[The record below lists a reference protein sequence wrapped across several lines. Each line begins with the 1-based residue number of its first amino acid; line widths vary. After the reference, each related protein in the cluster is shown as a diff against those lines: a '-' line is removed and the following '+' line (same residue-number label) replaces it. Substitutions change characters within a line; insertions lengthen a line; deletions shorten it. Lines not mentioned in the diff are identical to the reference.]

1 MMQLSQFEYTL
12 KLGLGRPL
20 VYLHTHDTTPYHDV
34 IFDACLRNTSYDP
47 QIEGYRA
54 GYLFDVIKLTADP
67 DFFRDPILAALENID
82 NPNDSDA
89 YQLIGLAA
97 YYAKDRGNQRA
108 RQIVYD
114 QFVTHL
120 GVDEWGNHV
129 RARKV
134 VYIDEIEGLLF
145 VAERFGEMLLNQLEG
160 SPLYSLFDD
169 PENACDEEERA
180 QWCALA
186 EAAQTNSKIAAYLD
200 YERHEHTERRPRH
213 KRTRTIKPEEL
224 YVYIK
229 PRLAK
234 INWQNSRH
242 DLRMWGR
249 DASDDDIQRAAVDM
263 LFLDPF
269 EERDLWNTYCWIFNK
284 RPFPQGPQKLTDVVR
299 QISGKPHYGE
309 DDISSEKWLKLNT
322 LNVLEKVTHP
332 AVRVL
337 AIDLLDDNDWQAWT
351 VDMLVSNWQDGDWAR
366 LEAISVRQMER
377 DQWHGF
383 AMAIRHAFNAH
394 PSPAA
399 ETTLL
404 NVYEHNPCSFCREA
418 NVESLHQLDALP
430 DWMIAECRH
439 DANYDLREWIIENF
453 PVWCEN

>member
-20 VYLHTHDTTPYHDV
+20 VYLHTHDATPYHDV
-34 IFDACLRNTSYDP
+34 ILDACLRNTSYDP

-54 GYLFDVIKLTADP
+54 DYLFDVIKLTTDP
-67 DFFRDPILAALENID
+67 DFFRDSILAALENID
-82 NPNDSDA
+82 NPNSPDA
-89 YQLIGLAA
+89 YQLLGLATR
-97 YYAKDRGNQRA
+97 YAADRENQRA

-114 QFVTHL
+114 QFVSHL
-120 GVDEWGNHV
+120 GTDTWGDWR
-129 RARKV
+129 RAYKIF
-134 VYIDEIEGLLF
+134 YIDDIEGLLF
-145 VAERFGEMLLNQLEG
+145 TAERFGEILRNPPDGWHLISQ
-160 SPLYSLFDD
+160 FDED
-169 PENACDEEERA
+169 EESCDEEERA
-180 QWCALA
+180 QWRALA
-186 EAAQTNSKIAAYLD
+186 ESAQTNPKIAAYLD
-200 YERHEHTERRPRH
+200 YERNEHTERRPRR
-213 KRTRTIKPEEL
+213 KRTRTIKPGEL

-234 INWQNSRH
+234 INWRKSQH
-242 DLRMWGR
+242 DLRMWSL
-249 DASDDDIQRAAVDM
+249 DAAEDDLQRAAVDM
-263 LFLDPF
+263 IALNPF
-269 EERDLWNTYCWIFNK
+269 EERDLWNAYCCIFDK
-284 RPFPQGPQKLTDVVR
+284 RPFPQDPHKLTDVVR

-322 LNVLEKVTHP
+322 LNMLEKVTHP

-337 AIDLLDDNDWQAWT
+337 AIDLLDDNDWHAWT

-366 LEAISVRQMER
+366 LEAISVRQMDR

-439 DANYDLREWIIENF
+439 DANYDLREWITENF
-453 PVWCEN
+453 P